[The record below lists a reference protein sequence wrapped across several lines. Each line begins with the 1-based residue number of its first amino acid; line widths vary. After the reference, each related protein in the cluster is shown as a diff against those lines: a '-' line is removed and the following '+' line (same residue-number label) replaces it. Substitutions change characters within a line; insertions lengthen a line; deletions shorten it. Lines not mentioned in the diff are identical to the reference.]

1 MHIRSWV
8 SGWLTLAVF
17 ATVGGV
23 MVASDPAFAKV
34 DMDQLTI
41 GGEVRIRYEIRNNT
55 SFNSNN
61 SNESAAS
68 HRLRVN
74 VGYDLT
80 PDVSFFAQLQDA
92 RIWGNEGSTA
102 AGANTSTGIASVSS
116 TNQGNTGVDLHQGY
130 ILLKNVLVPG
140 LSVKAGRQEIIFG
153 DHRLFGNFNWSQV
166 GNSFD
171 AVRLTHSMPIGDVDL
186 FWARIADTESA
197 AGCSAGAA
205 ASCSGVIFPG
215 NNASGRGAATTDQ
228 DVYGLYVT
236 LKAIPNWTI
245 EPYLFLLKDGRTPTT
260 TITAAQAAGQAR
272 STVGGRINGK
282 AGGLDATAEMAWQT
296 GSISSGGATAPA
308 NDVHI
313 NAWAGA
319 FRAGYTMDV
328 VPMKPR
334 VGIEIDYASGDGC
347 AGQGPGTGGAGATGG
362 TCKAQGHFNT
372 FDNLF
377 PTNHGKFG
385 YMDLM
390 AWKNQVTYQAVF
402 DVKPSPVSKLQVNVA
417 IMRLANRHDNWYRAS
432 QAVYGATGAG
442 NNSSSIGRELDVHY
456 WHTFKEKFKFEIG
469 GGHFWAGT
477 YITNGQNTINGGT
490 QGSPNGSGQN
500 WGYVMGSILF

>member
-1 MHIRSWV
+1 MHIRKTL
-8 SGWLTLAVF
+8 SGWMTLAVF
-17 ATVGGV
+17 AVGGV
-23 MVASDPAFAKV
+23 MVAADPAFAKT

-55 SFNSNN
+55 NFNSVPA
-61 SNESAAS
+61 NESAAS
-68 HRLRVN
+68 HRVRVN

-92 RIWGNEGSTA
+92 RIWGNENTGTTTSGI
-102 AGANTSTGIASVSS
+102 GAVSS
-116 TNQGNTGVDLHQGY
+116 ANQNTTGVDLHQGY
-130 ILLKNVLVPG
+130 LLLKNVLVSG

-153 DHRLFGNFNWSQV
+153 DHRLFGNFGWSQV

-171 AVRLTHSMPIGDVDL
+171 AVRLTHSMPIADVDL
-186 FWARIADTESA
+186 FWARIAETENA
-197 AGCSAGAA
+197 AGCPAGGTG
-205 ASCSGVIFPG
+205 SCGGVIFPG
-215 NNASGRGAATTDQ
+215 AGTTKGTTDQ
-228 DVYGLYVT
+228 DVYGAYVT
-236 LKAIPNWTI
+236 LKAIPNWTV
-245 EPYLFLLKDGRTPTT
+245 EPYLFLLKDSRAPGTT
-260 TITAAQAAGQAR
+260 AITTAQASGQAR

-282 AGGLDATAEMAWQT
+282 VGGLDATAEVAWQT
-296 GSISSGGATAPA
+296 GSASSNNAGTRA
-308 NDVHI
+308 NNVHI
-313 NAWAGA
+313 NAEAAA
-319 FRAGYTMDV
+319 FKAGYTMDV

-334 VGIEIDYASGDGC
+334 VGIEVDYASGDGC
-347 AGQGPGTGGAGATGG
+347 VAGGAAS
-362 TCKAQGHFNT
+362 CAAAGHYNT

-417 IMRLANRHDNWYRAS
+417 IMRLANRHDNWYRAG
-432 QAVYGATGAG
+432 QAVYGATGAA
-442 NNSSSIGRELDVHY
+442 NQAASLGRELDVHY

-469 GGHFWAGT
+469 GGHFWAGD
-477 YITNGQNTINGGT
+477 YISNAARNGNSIEGGASAGPDPT
-490 QGSPNGSGQN
+490 GSGQT